1 MHEPKCGD
9 KCFDMTMLSCNFDD
23 RRKTNMMNTWTTT
36 TKMLPMVNPVDSVV
50 AQFKLLMEFHEI
62 VPEVRNKK

>member
-1 MHEPKCGD
+1 
-9 KCFDMTMLSCNFDD
+9 
-23 RRKTNMMNTWTTT
+23 
-36 TKMLPMVNPVDSVV
+36 MLPMVNPVDSVV